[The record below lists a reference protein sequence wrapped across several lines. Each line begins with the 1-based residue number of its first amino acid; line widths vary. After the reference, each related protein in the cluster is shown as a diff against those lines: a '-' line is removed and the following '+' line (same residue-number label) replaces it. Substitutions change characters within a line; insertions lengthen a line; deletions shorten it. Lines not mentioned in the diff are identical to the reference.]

1 MSQFNSLI
9 DRIFGA
15 IFARPTLPKGEANPA
30 TPAGISPATPQDIPN
45 LEQALS
51 PHFSLAELSASNMG
65 TRHGLDNTPGSAEIA
80 NLKRLSATLEQ
91 VRAQLYNAPL
101 QISSGYRS
109 PRVNAL
115 VGGAANSAHLQGLAA
130 DFIAPGYGRPRAIAK
145 AIAASG
151 IAFEQLIFEG
161 TWVHLAIAAPGR
173 VSRGEVLTATFS
185 NGKAIYRKGIT
196 A

>member
-1 MSQFNSLI
+1 MSQFTSLI
-9 DRIFGA
+9 ARIFGA
-15 IFARPTLPKGEANPA
+15 IFARPTLPKGEANTA
-30 TPAGISPATPQDIPN
+30 TPAGPATPPAIPN

-51 PHFSLAELSASNMG
+51 QHFSLAELSASNMG

-130 DFIAPGYGRPRAIAK
+130 DFIAPGYGRPSAIAK
-145 AIAASG
+145 AINASG
-151 IAFEQLIFEG
+151 IAFDQLIFEG
-161 TWVHLAIAAPGR
+161 SWVHLAIAPLGQG
-173 VSRGEVLTATFS
+173 SRGEVLTATFS
-185 NGKAIYRKGIT
+185 NGKAIYSKGIT